1 MCGIAGYIGFEK
13 KDKSLINRTLS
24 LMKNR
29 GPDSKGFYQSKI
41 NNKNLLLLHSRLSII
56 DLEDRSNQPFRKDD
70 FIIVF
75 NGEIYNYLEIRSSL
89 ENEGHKFKTDSDTE
103 VILESYRKSGEN
115 CVNQFEGMW
124 AFLIFDIRKKKVFMS
139 RDRFGEKPF
148 YYYHS
153 NEVFCFGSEP
163 KFIFSLLN
171 KKLDIDIQKLT
182 KYLVCG
188 YRSYF
193 KKRDTFFCKLEELEP
208 ATNLIMD
215 LNLKKKKYK
224 YWNLKFSPT
233 NLSELNIYERSKE
246 LLCESMK
253 IRLRSD
259 VPLAFCLSGGLDS
272 SSLAAITRK
281 TFGRNIHTFSIVD
294 KDPRY
299 DESENIKKITSFLKC
314 NSTIIETSKDN
325 FLERMEKIILYYNA
339 PIPTI
344 SYYVHN
350 LLSEKIKENGYSVV
364 ISGTGADE
372 IFTGYYDHYSFWLNV
387 MKKNKNFDIYLQE
400 RENGYGRYINN
411 PLLKNPLKI
420 IDDDKFRGHL
430 YQGSEYFS
438 DLLLNKIDVS
448 FSEENFSND
457 CLRNRMMN
465 ELLNEIVPA
474 ILFSDDLNSM
484 MYSMENR
491 SPFLD
496 SSLVEFLY
504 SVPTKYLIKEG
515 FQKIILRKSVN
526 QILPKSILNSKEKVG
541 FNASIESM
549 LDLQCPKTHDW
560 LMSQNPIFD
569 IITSCLVY

>member
-124 AFLIFDIRKKKVFMS
+124 SFLIFDIRKKKVFMS

-215 LNLKKKKYK
+215 LNLKKK
-224 YWNLKFSPT
+224 
-233 NLSELNIYERSKE
+233 NI
-246 LLCESMK
+246 
-253 IRLRSD
+253 
-259 VPLAFCLSGGLDS
+259 
-272 SSLAAITRK
+272 
-281 TFGRNIHTFSIVD
+281 NIGI
-294 KDPRY
+294 
-299 DESENIKKITSFLKC
+299 
-314 NSTIIETSKDN
+314 
-325 FLERMEKIILYYNA
+325 
-339 PIPTI
+339 
-344 SYYVHN
+344 
-350 LLSEKIKENGYSVV
+350 
-364 ISGTGADE
+364 
-372 IFTGYYDHYSFWLNV
+372 
-387 MKKNKNFDIYLQE
+387 
-400 RENGYGRYINN
+400 
-411 PLLKNPLKI
+411 
-420 IDDDKFRGHL
+420 
-430 YQGSEYFS
+430 
-438 DLLLNKIDVS
+438 
-448 FSEENFSND
+448 
-457 CLRNRMMN
+457 
-465 ELLNEIVPA
+465 
-474 ILFSDDLNSM
+474 
-484 MYSMENR
+484 
-491 SPFLD
+491 
-496 SSLVEFLY
+496 
-504 SVPTKYLIKEG
+504 
-515 FQKIILRKSVN
+515 
-526 QILPKSILNSKEKVG
+526 
-541 FNASIESM
+541 
-549 LDLQCPKTHDW
+549 
-560 LMSQNPIFD
+560 
-569 IITSCLVY
+569 